1 MNMSVANGEGKF
13 IQQFANFGLPEKYRL
28 VWVYIYVFYV
38 LMYWLLNWFD
48 IYINKQFFDEEFD
61 EPTVPVNVVSA

>member
-1 MNMSVANGEGKF
+1 M
-13 IQQFANFGLPEKYRL
+13 EKENLFSSLQIL
-28 VWVYIYVFYV
+28 VYLKNTGWCECISMFFYV

>member
-28 VWVYIYVFYV
+28 V
-38 LMYWLLNWFD
+38 
-48 IYINKQFFDEEFD
+48 
-61 EPTVPVNVVSA
+61 